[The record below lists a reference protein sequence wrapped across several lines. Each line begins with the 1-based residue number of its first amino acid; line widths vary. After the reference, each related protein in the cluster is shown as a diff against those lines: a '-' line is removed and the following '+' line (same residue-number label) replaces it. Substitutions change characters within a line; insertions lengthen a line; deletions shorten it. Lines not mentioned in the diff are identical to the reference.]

1 LFFRI
6 RMTFLERNWLPLS
19 EWQIVPAGDRSAIAL
34 RSADAGP
41 DPERLLTSAAIGLMP
56 LWTRRHLHLPWLPI
70 AEQTVVRGMGAAAV
84 GTIRWAMTP
93 TTD

>member
-1 LFFRI
+1 MKKI
-6 RMTFLERNWLPLS
+6 QAHPSPLV
-19 EWQIVPAGDRSAIAL
+19 IGPPMRRAAVAPMPH
-34 RSADAGP
+34 AGP

-70 AEQTVVRGMGAAAV
+70 AEQTVVPGMGAAAV
-84 GTIRWAMTP
+84 GTIRWAMMP

>member
-1 LFFRI
+1 MHKHTGRATACG
-6 RMTFLERNWLPLS
+6 RTECPH
-19 EWQIVPAGDRSAIAL
+19 
-34 RSADAGP
+34 AGP